1 MATTLK
7 IVAGNT
13 APSWV
18 ITCDRNGIPIGL
30 AGCTVS
36 LIIAK
41 GNTVTNSFAS
51 ATILNASAGII
62 SYTPVA
68 GDCPTAGTYKIDV
81 KVVYSDLTFE
91 ILYEQLK
98 VKARSPIIAA

>member
-1 MATTLK
+1 MATTLR

-18 ITCDRNGIPIGL
+18 VTCDRNGTPISL
-30 AGCTVS
+30 VGCTVS

-41 GNTVTNSFAS
+41 GATVTNSFAA
-51 ATILNASAGII
+51 ATILNATSGII
-62 SYTPVA
+62 SYTPIP
-68 GDCPTAGTYKIDV
+68 GDCPTSGTYKIDV
-81 KVVYSDLTFE
+81 KIVYSDLTFE

-98 VKARSPIIAA
+98 VKARAPIIPA